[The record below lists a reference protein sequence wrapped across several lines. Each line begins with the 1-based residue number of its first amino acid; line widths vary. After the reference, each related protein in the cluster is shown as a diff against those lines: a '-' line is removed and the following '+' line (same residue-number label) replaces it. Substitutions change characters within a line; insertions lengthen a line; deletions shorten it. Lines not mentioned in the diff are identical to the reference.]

1 MLIRTEGADMPLEP
15 LPVNRAP
22 ELVFGLVA
30 PIGVDLEFVSEV
42 LNVTLR
48 EMHYNAQVLRVTK
61 IMRAVQ
67 VDIPQ
72 PSDNDLSPEQS
83 YISTYK
89 ERISYANAVRGV
101 LGDFALSALAISAIR
116 SFRREEWKRRALER
130 PDQFF
135 ASRLHDE
142 EEPLPNQAYI
152 IRQFKRPEEVT
163 LLRQVYSRQFIL
175 ISAYASQEWRIRRL
189 EAQER
194 QSRGGLVSEIEAR
207 NRASALVMQDA
218 RESQDTHGQ
227 NVRDAFPLGDVF
239 IDATSRV
246 NCESELRRFIHLL
259 FGSNEI
265 TPTHDEYGM
274 YLAKSVSLRSAD
286 LSRQVGA
293 AIFRS
298 SGEVAAL
305 GCNEV
310 PKSGGGTYWM
320 GDEGDARDFV
330 QGTDP
335 NEMRKNQVLVDLI
348 DRLHKG
354 GHLSPSL
361 MSMMDPNEISK
372 QLLEQ
377 QGPDSVGDSKVMDL
391 LEFGRIVHAEM
402 SALSDAARK
411 GVSVENATLYCTTFP
426 CHICAKLIVAAGIA
440 KVIYLEPYP
449 KSYAS
454 ELHGDAISVDSDAP
468 GAKVAFNAFLGIS
481 PYRYRDLFEK
491 RKRKDAAGVSQRWN
505 EGEARPLI
513 NSLYPSY
520 FRAEAYVVS
529 TLGAAIEKRSL
540 QHAQPQDVVLQGE
553 GRRKRA
559 TGRSRAKPQ

>member
-1 MLIRTEGADMPLEP
+1 MPLEP

-30 PIGVDLEFVSEV
+30 PIGVDLEIVSEV

-48 EMHYNAQVLRVTK
+48 EMHYDTQVLRLTK
-61 IMRAVQ
+61 LMRAVR
-67 VDIPQ
+67 VEIPQ
-72 PSDNDLSPEQS
+72 PLDNDSSPPQS
-83 YISTYK
+83 QIRSYQ
-89 ERISYANAVRGV
+89 ERISYANAVRGA

-116 SFRREEWKRRALER
+116 SFRREERKRRPVTTPAPLGVGK
-130 PDQFF
+130 
-135 ASRLHDE
+135 LHEE

-163 LLRQVYSRQFIL
+163 LLRQVYGRQFIL
-175 ISAYASQEWRIRRL
+175 ISAYASQEWRIHRL
-189 EAQER
+189 EVLEK

-218 RESQDTHGQ
+218 KESQETHGQ
-227 NVRDAFPLGDVF
+227 NLRDAFTLGDVF
-239 IDATSRV
+239 IDATSRI
-246 NCESELRRFIHLL
+246 NCEFELRRFVHLL

-274 YLAKSVSLRSAD
+274 YLAKSVSLRSSD

-298 SGEVAAL
+298 SGEVATL

-310 PKSGGGTYWM
+310 PKFGGGTYWI
-320 GDEGDARDFV
+320 GDKGDARDFV

-354 GHLSPSL
+354 GHLSNQL
-361 MSMMDPNEISK
+361 MSVSDPNEISK
-372 QLLEQ
+372 ILLEQ
-377 QGPDSVGDSKVMDL
+377 EGSGSVGDSKLMDL

-411 GVSVENATLYCTTFP
+411 GISVDNATLYCTTFP

-454 ELHGDAISVDSDAP
+454 ELHGDAISVDSDSP
-468 GAKVAFNAFLGIS
+468 TAKVAFNAFLGVS

-491 RKRKDAAGVSQRWN
+491 RKRKDTTGASQRWN
-505 EGEARPLI
+505 EGEARPVI

-520 FRAEAYVVS
+520 FRAEAYVVG
-529 TLGAAIEKRSL
+529 TLGDAMARWSGRAANPSSE
-540 QHAQPQDVVLQGE
+540 
-553 GRRKRA
+553 
-559 TGRSRAKPQ
+559 T